1 MAFFIKGKDCMFL
14 LVVYYIFV
22 CLRLY
27 ARLFR
32 TREKLNWSDYLLI
45 LSAFSALSF
54 IICNTLTYQMGVLDN
69 YETSVKLSKMSMLA
83 FYRTYSS
90 HFAGKASS
98 VQKAL
103 YRLTAFICLSYLV
116 ILLDNTFFCNKD
128 ISVQWSQKEGAYS
141 VFYALKPFILNFTLD
156 LTCYFTIYIFSI
168 ILLKQGLLQRS
179 YSIAVT
185 FVLSALTICSIIVRF
200 ITLNVGTG
208 QENLVYPLSMLKMAL
223 AITIIALPGLKLLVG

>member
-1 MAFFIKGKDCMFL
+1 MAFFIKGKDCM
-14 LVVYYIFV
+14 
-22 CLRLY
+22 
-27 ARLFR
+27 
-32 TREKLNWSDYLLI
+32 
-45 LSAFSALSF
+45 
-54 IICNTLTYQMGVLDN
+54 MGVLDN

-83 FYRTYSS
+83 FYWTYSS

-179 YSIAVT
+179 YSIEVT
-185 FVLSALTICSIIVRF
+185 FVLSALTICTIIVRF
-200 ITLNVGTG
+200 ITLYVSTG